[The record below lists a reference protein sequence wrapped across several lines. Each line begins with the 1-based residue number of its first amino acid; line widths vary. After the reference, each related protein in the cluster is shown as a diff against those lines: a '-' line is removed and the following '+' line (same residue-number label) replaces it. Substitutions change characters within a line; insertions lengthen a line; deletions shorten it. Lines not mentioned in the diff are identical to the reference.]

1 MTESTE
7 EQAVSFE
14 LGQRISPGASRILR
28 ALPGADTGGDSSK
41 DAPFVDLVEGTIPDH
56 RVYQAESF
64 HRQFQART
72 AERRAKLESLYS
84 ELGRPDSIIIMM
96 FCKSFVPMF
105 ENWLISCEMHGI
117 APLGRLIVFC
127 LDDHAAERA
136 AELGAKYYF
145 LDPEYYAPAG
155 KSEHFG
161 DEWFRSTIL
170 YKNAVI
176 LEALSL
182 GASVLFQDADLIWF
196 KDPFPYLEE
205 SRQHYDLQIMYDG
218 PNPNG
223 RPVYGNTGFMYLRPG
238 AVTDALME
246 TALYN
251 SASILREGQQ
261 QFIFMRLLRY
271 FLANKLISVHILPEH
286 LFLNGHLFNLET
298 GVQPAALRW
307 KEEGIVLHYSWTG
320 SRAEKLRKLDKLELN
335 YAGLSADSGSESLGV
350 ATPPEVGRPAPV
362 PEQPAPA
369 GDATTF
375 HAVTLHLVD
384 RDTITL
390 TCDGQSAVLKTI
402 LGAFFRPDG
411 KGKRNA
417 TVHLQLLDDMQCRD
431 VFLRPDQI
439 SRIEIIPPLS
449 EVVLLRIAYAD
460 LTGFRISLMKGRSL
474 ITRARRRLLQL
485 KKGLK
490 RCEP

>member
-1 MTESTE
+1 
-7 EQAVSFE
+7 
-14 LGQRISPGASRILR
+14 
-28 ALPGADTGGDSSK
+28 
-41 DAPFVDLVEGTIPDH
+41 
-56 RVYQAESF
+56 
-64 HRQFQART
+64 
-72 AERRAKLESLYS
+72 
-84 ELGRPDSIIIMM
+84 MM
-96 FCKSFVPMF
+96 FCKNFVPMF
-105 ENWLISCEMHGI
+105 ENWLKSCEMHGI
-117 APLGRLIVFC
+117 SPLDKLIVFC
-127 LDDHAAERA
+127 LDDRAAERA

-223 RPVYGNTGFMYLRPG
+223 RPVYGNTGFMYLQPG
-238 AVTDALME
+238 AATRALME

-261 QFIFMRLLRY
+261 QFVFMRLLRY

-320 SRAEKLRKLDKLELN
+320 SRAEKLRKLDRFELD
-335 YAGLSADSGSESLGV
+335 YAGISADSRSGSPGV
-350 ATPPEVGRPAPV
+350 DTPPEV
-362 PEQPAPA
+362 EQPAPDLEQPVPA
-369 GDATTF
+369 GDVAAF

-390 TCDGQSAVLKTI
+390 TCDGESAVLKTI

-411 KGKRNA
+411 KGKLNA

-439 SRIEIIPPLS
+439 SRIEIVPPLG
-449 EVVLLRIAYAD
+449 EVALLRIAYAD
-460 LTGFRISLMKGRSL
+460 MTGFRMFLMKSHRLIARGR
-474 ITRARRRLLQL
+474 RKLLHL
-485 KKGLK
+485 KNRLK
-490 RCEP
+490 RLER